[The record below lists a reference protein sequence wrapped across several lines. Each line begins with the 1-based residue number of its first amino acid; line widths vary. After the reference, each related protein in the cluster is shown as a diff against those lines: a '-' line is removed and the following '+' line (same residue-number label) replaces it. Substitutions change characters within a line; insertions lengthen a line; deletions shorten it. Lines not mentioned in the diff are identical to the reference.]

1 MIEISW
7 CLELMFFEPGHAMLN
22 LANSLTLGRIF
33 TIPVIVVLLYYPNQI
48 TLFLACSLF
57 FLASLTDI
65 FDGYIAR
72 TQNQVTTLGKFLDP
86 LADKLLISSILI
98 MLTQI
103 GYVEAWISI
112 VIICREIAITGL
124 RAIAIDMGLVLAAD
138 NLGKLKTV
146 VQSLA
151 LGGLLLHYR
160 YLGMDMHVVGTWIL
174 YVALVLTVYSAGNYM
189 YNLHKIW
196 LTSE

>member
-1 MIEISW
+1 
-7 CLELMFFEPGHAMLN
+7 MLN

-33 TIPVIVVLLYYPNQI
+33 TIPVIVVLLYYPSKV

-151 LGGLLLHYR
+151 LGGLLLHYT